1 LAGDDDSNVGTIKVK
16 SWKGPDFISNPATD
30 VAGVDWILGTHWW
43 PYQRPTF
50 VTPPFAGYL
59 SGHSTFSRAAATS
72 LTQITGS
79 EFFPGGIGTFEVE
92 QNNFL
97 VFEQGPSEGFTLE
110 WATYQDASD
119 QTSLSRIWGGIHPP
133 IDDIKG
139 RIIGEKIGKES
150 FDLAQQYFTGT
161 LSNTSISTH
170 KISTEV
176 YPIPALNTLHVK
188 TQYLEEITLQLYSLT
203 GKLIF
208 SKNIKNHQGILDLK
222 LDDLAQGVYI
232 LKGVSKSNSLLFQ
245 RKIIK

>member
-1 LAGDDDSNVGTIKVK
+1 MLQIKQVCLEF
-16 SWKGPDFISNPATD
+16 G
-30 VAGVDWILGTHWW
+30 GVI
-43 PYQRPTF
+43 Q
-50 VTPPFAGYL
+50 
-59 SGHSTFSRAAATS
+59 
-72 LTQITGS
+72 
-79 EFFPGGIGTFEVE
+79 
-92 QNNFL
+92 
-97 VFEQGPSEGFTLE
+97 
-110 WATYQDASD
+110 
-119 QTSLSRIWGGIHPP
+119 PP

-161 LSNTSISTH
+161 LSTTSISIH

-176 YPIPALNTLHVK
+176 YPIPVISSLHVK
-188 TQYLEEITLQLYSLT
+188 TQHLEEITLQLYSLT

-208 SKNIKNHQGILDLK
+208 SNNRKNHQGILDLK